1 MSEVRDWLN
10 GLGLAEYA
18 DAFERER
25 IDLAAIRTLSDTDL
39 RELGL
44 PMGPRSKLKADV
56 AAFKSAETTP
66 IPESAQAD
74 AERRQL
80 TVMFCDLVGSTTLA
94 TQLDPEQLRDVMR
107 VY

>member
-25 IDLAAIRTLSDTDL
+25 IDLAAVQTRSDADL

-44 PMGPRSKLKADV
+44 PMGPRKKVKAAAGALVEASSSSTGRV
-56 AAFKSAETTP
+56 AASPAPGPRT
-66 IPESAQAD
+66 D

-80 TVMFCDLVGSTTLA
+80 TVLFCDLVGSTELST
-94 TQLDPEQLRDVMR
+94 
-107 VY
+107 